1 MNYIAAQIFKYL
13 LVFVMVGYTIGSFQ
27 ILTVENPA
35 KMRYAFYRQVVLV
48 LLFHAFGF
56 SVIML
61 HEQTLEILGMYLA
74 ELLFMILY
82 VVIFRIAY
90 RNCSR
95 VILSHVL
102 MFLAIGFIM
111 LTRLNT
117 AQSLKQLMMVLVF
130 AVLTLIVPLMFQK
143 EKTAV
148 VWSWILGVLGV
159 LLLMV
164 VLVFSSRTYG
174 ANLTLELGVFSFQPS
189 EFAKISFV
197 LLMAAMFRNKN
208 NFGVVLL
215 SGVIALVHILI
226 LVASTDLGGAM
237 IYAFAFLFMVYA
249 ATGKVFYLI
258 GGTFVGSG
266 AAVAAYF
273 LFAHVRTRVA
283 VWQDPWPMMSGKGN
297 QVCNSL
303 LGMASGGFMGTGLY
317 QGSPKL
323 IPIVQKDFIFSAIVE
338 EMGAII
344 GICIILICISC
355 MLKFIQVAGK
365 LKHPYYRLIGV
376 GLAAVY
382 GIQVFLSIG
391 GNIKFIPATGVTL
404 PFVSYGGSSIGSTF
418 ILFVVMQEL
427 FIRNR
432 NEEERKERLEL
443 ELERRKAEEQRIQEI
458 RYRQ

>member
-1 MNYIAAQIFKYL
+1 LNHIATQVFKYL
-13 LVFVMVGYTIGSFQ
+13 LVLVMVAYTAGSFQ
-27 ILTVENPA
+27 ILTVEKPA
-35 KMRYAFYRQVVLV
+35 RMRFAFYRQVILV
-48 LLFHAFGF
+48 LLFHTFGF

-61 HEQTLEILGMYLA
+61 HEQTLEILGMYLT
-74 ELLFMILY
+74 ELLFMVLY
-82 VVIFRIAY
+82 VVIFRLAY

-102 MFLAIGFIM
+102 MFLAIGFII
-111 LTRLNT
+111 LTRLSPE
-117 AQSLKQLMMVLVF
+117 QSLKQLMMVLVF
-130 AVLTLIVPLMFQK
+130 AVLTLIVPLMFRK
-143 EKTAV
+143 EKAAT
-148 VWSWILGVLGV
+148 VWAYILGAVGI
-159 LLLMV
+159 LLLGV

-174 ANLTLELGVFSFQPS
+174 ANLTLNLGVISFQPS

-197 LLMAAMFRNKN
+197 LLIAALFRYKH
-208 NFGVVLL
+208 NFGMVLL
-215 SGVIALVHILI
+215 TGVVALIHILI

-237 IYAFAFLFMVYA
+237 IYAFAYLFMVYA
-249 ATGKVFYLI
+249 ATGRLFYLI
-258 GGTFVGSG
+258 GGTLVGGG
-266 AAVAAYF
+266 AATAAYF

-283 VWQDPWPMMSGKGN
+283 VWLDPWPLMSGKGN

-323 IPIVQKDFIFSAIVE
+323 IPIVEKDFIFSAIVE

-344 GICIILICISC
+344 GICIILISISC
-355 MLKFIQVAGK
+355 MLKFLQVACK
-365 LKHPYYRLIGV
+365 LKQPFYRLTGV
-376 GLAAVY
+376 GLATVY

-443 ELERRKAEEQRIQEI
+443 EIERRKEAEQQQAFRK
-458 RYRQ
+458 

>member
-1 MNYIAAQIFKYL
+1 MNHIITQVMKYL
-13 LVFVMVGYTIGSFQ
+13 LVLTMVGYTAGSFQ
-27 ILTVENPA
+27 ILTVENPHR
-35 KMRYAFYRQVVLV
+35 MRYAFYRQVVLV

-74 ELLFMILY
+74 ELLFMLLY
-82 VVIFRIAY
+82 VIIFRLAY

-111 LTRLNT
+111 LTRINT

-130 AVLTLIVPLMFQK
+130 ALITLIVPQMFKK

-148 VWSWILGVLGV
+148 VWSWILGIFGL

-197 LLMAAMFRNKN
+197 LLIAAMFRYKH

-215 SGVIALVHILI
+215 TGIVALFHILI

-237 IYAFAFLFMVYA
+237 IYAFAYLFMVYV
-249 ATGKVFYLI
+249 ATGRVFYLL
-258 GGTFVGSG
+258 GGTVVGAG
-266 AAVAAYF
+266 AAAAAYF

-283 VWQDPWPMMSGKGN
+283 VWLDPWPLMSGKGN

-344 GICIILICISC
+344 GICIILICVSC
-355 MLKFIQVAGK
+355 MLKFLQVACR

-376 GLAAVY
+376 GMAAVY

-427 FIRNR
+427 FIRN
-432 NEEERKERLEL
+432 NGEEARKERLEL
-443 ELERRKAEEQRIQEI
+443 EIERREGAEEKAAQRK
-458 RYRQ
+458 